1 MRKYIV
7 VILSLLVSTSVFA
20 DDFVTKFM
28 GSYVED
34 KRPVSNVNIG
44 KTMLE
49 KMAENTE
56 DKELKKTFEE
66 LNSIRIITT
75 EDKRDSKHYFKK
87 ANELAKNE
95 FSDFEEVVS
104 VNERN
109 SKVHVL
115 LKKLED
121 GLQDLILI
129 ALDDNSKLTIIT
141 VSGNIDFS
149 SFSKLSESLNKP
161 LPEEEGE
168 KQEQQIQQQTK

>member
-1 MRKYIV
+1 MKKYC
-7 VILSLLVSTSVFA
+7 VIILAFLVSTSVFA

-28 GSYVED
+28 STYVEA

-49 KMAENTE
+49 KMAGNTE
-56 DKELKKTFEE
+56 DSELKETFKE

-75 EDKRDSKHYFKK
+75 EDKRDSRHYFEK
-87 ANELAKNE
+87 ANELAKKE

-104 VNERN
+104 LNERK

-121 GLQDLILI
+121 GMKDLILI

-141 VSGNIDFS
+141 VSGNIDFN

-161 LPEEEGE
+161 LPDEGE
-168 KQEQQIQQQTK
+168 KQERQTEQTE